1 MAVLD
6 VGPTD
11 LALDRVTDGSPLSL
25 RIDSPDEDASAWVV
39 TAVVVDRVGGAVLAE
54 FAAAVDAG
62 GVTLALTGV
71 ETAALA
77 AGLVDG
83 RAWWGMWIDDVPTL
97 CGAVTVTPALVGGP

>member
-97 CGAVTVTPALVGGP
+97 CGAVTVAPALVGEP

>member
-39 TAVVVDRVGGAVLAE
+39 TAVVVDRVGGA
-54 FAAAVDAG
+54 
-62 GVTLALTGV
+62 
-71 ETAALA
+71 
-77 AGLVDG
+77 GLSGCGRRQGRGPEQRGRQRHDDG
-83 RAWWGMWIDDVPTL
+83 ERSQWFPQAHNCPSRLSSASATVPS
-97 CGAVTVTPALVGGP
+97 